1 MAKLKAWRLSAL
13 GGTLELRDIAVPA
26 VRPGTVLIRMEA
38 VPILTYL
45 GEYIAGKLPTYRPAE
60 GPFTPGTNG
69 VGVIEATGD
78 DIWSLK
84 PGQRVLLSPHVV
96 STENVEEPAQVLA
109 GLTAVTQDSAP
120 MMNAWRDGT
129 LAEYTLA
136 PASCV
141 TPIPGDLDG
150 LPAQQL
156 AMLAKFVVPLG
167 RLMRSRIT
175 PGETLVVNGAT
186 GYFGSA
192 AVLLGLA
199 LGAARIAM
207 GGRDLCALEKLESVG
222 GHRTI
227 PVALTG
233 DCTQDSEQFRRVTMG
248 GAHVAFDM
256 VGRAFDAQATLSAL
270 RSLRRG
276 GRLVLM
282 GSMNVPLCI
291 SYGELMMNNWEIIG
305 NFMYPISA
313 YRRLLDLI
321 RAGALR
327 LAATKV
333 MGFLLS
339 ELPDAM
345 EAAARSRGLEC
356 AVVLMR

>member
-1 MAKLKAWRLSAL
+1 MKAWRLSAL
-13 GGTLELRDIAVPA
+13 GGKLELRDVAVPV
-26 VRPGTVLIRMEA
+26 VRPGTVLIHMEA

-45 GEYIAGKLPTYRPAE
+45 GQYTAGKLPTYRPAE
-60 GPFTPGTNG
+60 GAFTVGTNG

-109 GLTAVTQDSAP
+109 GLTAISADSAP
-120 MMNAWRDGT
+120 MMDAWRDGT

-136 PASCV
+136 PASSV
-141 TPIPGDLDG
+141 TSIPDDLG
-150 LPAQQL
+150 VLPAQQL
-156 AMLAKFVVPLG
+156 ATLGKFVVPLG
-167 RLMRSRIT
+167 GLMRGRLTS
-175 PGETLVVNGAT
+175 GETLVVNGAT

-199 LGAARIAM
+199 LGATRIGM
-207 GGRDLCALEKLESVG
+207 GGRDQRALEELQSIG
-222 GHRTI
+222 GQRTI

-233 DCTQDSEQFRRVTMG
+233 DCANDTGEFRRATMG
-248 GAHVAFDM
+248 GAHVAFDI
-256 VGRAFDAQATLSAL
+256 VGRATDAQATLSAL

-282 GSMNVPLCI
+282 GSMSVPLCI
-291 SYGELMMNNWEIIG
+291 SYGEVMVNNWEIIG
-305 NFMYPISA
+305 NFMYPSSA

-321 RAGALR
+321 RAGALPIE
-327 LAATKV
+327 ATKV
-333 MGFLLS
+333 AAFSLS
-339 ELPDAM
+339 ELPEAI

-356 AVVLMR
+356 TVVLIG

>member
-1 MAKLKAWRLSAL
+1 LKAWRLSAL
-13 GGTLELRDIAVPA
+13 GGKLELRDVAIPV
-26 VRPGTVLIRMEA
+26 VRPGTVLLHMEA

-45 GEYIAGKLPTYRPAE
+45 GQYVAGRLPTYRPAE
-60 GPFTPGTNG
+60 GAFTPGTNG
-69 VGVIEATGD
+69 VGSIEATGD

-96 STENVEEPAQVLA
+96 STENVEGPAQVLA
-109 GLTAVTQDSAP
+109 GLTAISPDSAP
-120 MMNAWRDGT
+120 MMDVWRDGT

-136 PASCV
+136 PASSV
-141 TPIPGDLDG
+141 TPIPDDLGG

-156 AMLAKFVVPLG
+156 AMLGKFVVPLG
-167 RLMRSRIT
+167 GLMRSRLT

-207 GGRDLCALEKLESVG
+207 GGRDQRALEKLKAIC
-222 GHRTI
+222 GHRTF

-233 DCTQDSEQFRRVTMG
+233 DGAKDIEQFKRATMG

-256 VGRAFDAQATLSAL
+256 VGRATDAQATLSAL

-291 SYGELMMNNWEIIG
+291 SYGEVMLNNWEIIG
-305 NFMYPISA
+305 NFMYPTSA

-321 RAGALR
+321 RAGALP
-327 LAATKV
+327 LDVTKV
-333 MGFLLS
+333 AAFSLS
-339 ELPDAM
+339 ELPDAI
-345 EAAARSRGLEC
+345 EAAARNRALEC
-356 AVVLMR
+356 TVVLIG